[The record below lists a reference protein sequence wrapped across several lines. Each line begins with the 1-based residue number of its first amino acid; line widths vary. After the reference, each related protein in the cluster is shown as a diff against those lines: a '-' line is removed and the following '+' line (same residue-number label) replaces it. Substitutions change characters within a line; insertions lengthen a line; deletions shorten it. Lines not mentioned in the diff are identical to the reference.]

1 MNRDYF
7 DSRTEF
13 KQLFEYYMNECLP
26 SERDSYISELQKYEI
41 IRYST
46 ANGTE
51 CYRGYPNT
59 IYFPT
64 EELKEYFKV
73 KPSTRFVEIN
83 DYIELVGRENE
94 KFLCSFLMKLGVSER
109 IRIID
114 EPMTVSEAYC
124 MMMYAWA
131 HSNGKDEWS
140 ESVID
145 GCSENIDL
153 ISAKKI
159 INRSV
164 FFWNTIVDLINNEN
178 IDLNNELKGSHL
190 YHFRK
195 WRREWFDSINAFELH
210 EKKWVCTKSGE
221 FVSPSDTHA
230 DALAEGYEVST
241 PAAKRFIKFLKMPL
255 KKPKFS

>member
-13 KQLFEYYMNECLP
+13 KKLFEHYMSECLP
-26 SERDSYISELQKYEI
+26 AEMDSYISKLQKCEI

-46 ANGTE
+46 VNDTE

-131 HSNGKDEWS
+131 HSNGKE
-140 ESVID
+140 
-145 GCSENIDL
+145 
-153 ISAKKI
+153 
-159 INRSV
+159 R
-164 FFWNTIVDLINNEN
+164 
-178 IDLNNELKGSHL
+178 
-190 YHFRK
+190 Y
-195 WRREWFDSINAFELH
+195 
-210 EKKWVCTKSGE
+210 
-221 FVSPSDTHA
+221 
-230 DALAEGYEVST
+230 
-241 PAAKRFIKFLKMPL
+241 
-255 KKPKFS
+255 